1 LTIGTHDD
9 IVVYM
14 SAFDWSDEENESLE
28 KIRGICF
35 EDVVVHVQNGGVLD
49 IIKHPNKDRYPNQNV
64 IVLDVEGYVY
74 FVPFVKSKGV
84 RFLKTIIPSR
94 KATREYL

>member
-1 LTIGTHDD
+1 
-9 IVVYM
+9 M
-14 SAFDWSDEENESLE
+14 SGFDWSDEKNESLE

-35 EDVVVHVQNGGVLD
+35 EDVVVHVQNGDILD
-49 IIKHPNKDRYPNQNV
+49 IIKHPNRDRYPNQNV

-74 FVPFVKSKGV
+74 LVPYVKSKGV

-94 KATREYL
+94 KATREYLR